1 MISLKRYLE
10 QKPDE
15 LLHCALDSYRS
26 AVRSIGTYGRM
37 SCPATGSDLRQ
48 NLTAIAQRISKE
60 ATCPVIKETRE
71 QVQEQLQQW
80 GSRTEEYF
88 RRKSNE
94 VKELLIVLACTAESL
109 GQRDKKYASGFSQL
123 TSRLQTIAR
132 LEDITQIRTSLVQ
145 SAAELKNCVDQ
156 MTYDGQQLVSRLQAE
171 ISGYEAKLVEA
182 EQRALRDGLT
192 GLNNRFSV
200 ESQIEGC
207 IARNQTFCVVLL
219 DLNHFKQVNDQH
231 GHQAG
236 DDLLKQFAS
245 ELGMAFRSEDI
256 VGRWGGDEFILLLNC
271 DLQEAQ
277 VRVERIRNWVFGTYT
292 ISAGH
297 ETCKLSLTAA
307 IGLAQWKP
315 GETMEKLLQRAD
327 AFMYQDKACKG
338 KRNSC

>member
-1 MISLKRYLE
+1 
-10 QKPDE
+10 
-15 LLHCALDSYRS
+15 
-26 AVRSIGTYGRM
+26 M

-60 ATCPVIKETRE
+60 ATCPVIQETRE
-71 QVQEQLQQW
+71 QVEDQLQQW

-88 RRKSNE
+88 QQKTNE
-94 VKELLIVLACTAESL
+94 VKELLIVLARTAESL
-109 GQRDKKYASGFSQL
+109 GQRDEKYASQFTQL

-145 SAAELKNCVDQ
+145 SAAELKHCVDQ
-156 MTYDGQQLVSRLQAE
+156 MTYDGQESVSRLQAE
-171 ISGYEAKLVEA
+171 MSGYQAKLVEA

-192 GLNNRFSV
+192 GLDNRSSV
-200 ESQIEGC
+200 ESQIEEC

-219 DLNHFKQVNDQH
+219 DLNHFKRVNDKH

-245 ELGMAFRSEDI
+245 ELGTAFRSEDV
-256 VGRWGGDEFILLLNC
+256 VGRWGGDEFILVLNC

-277 VRVERIRNWVFGTYT
+277 VRVERIRTWVFGTYT
-292 ISAGH
+292 ISVGN
-297 ETCKLSLTAA
+297 ETCKLSVTAA

-315 GETMEKLLQRAD
+315 GETMEKLLRRAD
-327 AFMYQDKACKG
+327 ALMYQDKAGKG
-338 KRNSC
+338 ERNSS